1 MDETK
6 FLTKWYDENKNRGVE
21 IIGLAYEAKDDFDYA
36 KSRVEKM
43 INKYG
48 VKYDFLIAGTND
60 KEEAS
65 KTLPMLNRVISFP
78 TMIII
83 DKNGELVSIHT
94 GFSGPGTGK
103 YNDEFVQNFNTKM
116 DSLLSK

>member
-6 FLTKWYDENKNRGVE
+6 FLTSWYNENEDQPVE
-21 IIGLAYEAKDDFDYA
+21 IIGLAYEQKDNIEYA
-36 KSRVEKM
+36 KSRIEKM
-43 INKYG
+43 KNKWDVPYTLL
-48 VKYDFLIAGTND
+48 VAGTSD

-83 DKNGELVSIHT
+83 GKDGEIRNIHT
-94 GFSGPGTGK
+94 GFSGPGTGV
-103 YNDEFVQNFNTKM
+103 YYDEFVEKFNAKM
-116 DSLLSK
+116 TNYLNE